1 MLVACSVIIQA
12 GTYIPL
18 QALANTTCMC
28 TVTAQHD
35 VIIFCVVDSWCMYT
49 CMCNV

>member
-1 MLVACSVIIQA
+1 MLVACSVRN
-12 GTYIPL
+12 IPL

-35 VIIFCVVDSWCMYT
+35 VIIFCVLDSWCMYIY
-49 CMCNV
+49 MHV